1 MRDCHSS
8 DDKDVI
14 AIDGKTLRHSYDK
27 SRHIISAFST
37 MHSLVLGKSGRM
49 RNPMRSQL
57 SLNFLT
63 SWILKEK
70 LSQLMRWVAR
80 KILQI
85 RYKNR
90 AVIIYSL

>member
-14 AIDGKTLRHSYDK
+14 AIDEMRSGILMTRVV
-27 SRHIISAFST
+27 I
-37 MHSLVLGKSGRM
+37 SLVRSQLCTVWSLAKSGRM